1 MAQKAIFQISAANTP
16 LCVSTLTH
24 DTNDSKKPTEKSGFL
39 KLISLFIRKRPLLLH
54 ANLSGL
60 VEAVV
65 KSLDPNIPKMR
76 DTVLQTTTS
85 VLHDLVKTFPSVT
98 FHGGLQKLAVGTLEG
113 ASIIYDLRTAT
124 RLHILEGHTK
134 SVTAISFSGD
144 GRLIVSCSLEEG
156 TVRVWNANPGFLG
169 MIANGTSRKTPLSSS
184 IRPSK
189 TFGFNLGDDA
199 RLSVA
204 SILESVYF
212 DWVAD
217 RTVKLY
223 VKDSIMSFNV

>member
-1 MAQKAIFQISAANTP
+1 LIHFDAVAVLKTLFAFAIETDTNAATIRAMAQKTIFQISAVNTP
-16 LCVSTLTH
+16 LCISTLTH

-39 KLISLFIRKRPLLLH
+39 KLISLFIRKRPLLLY

-124 RLHILEGHTK
+124 RLHILEV
-134 SVTAISFSGD
+134 SQYRRVVYL
-144 GRLIVSCSLEEG
+144 RLENKIHL
-156 TVRVWNANPGFLG
+156 
-169 MIANGTSRKTPLSSS
+169 
-184 IRPSK
+184 
-189 TFGFNLGDDA
+189 
-199 RLSVA
+199 
-204 SILESVYF
+204 
-212 DWVAD
+212 
-217 RTVKLY
+217 
-223 VKDSIMSFNV
+223 